1 MEAEERELEVISTLR
16 PPSGDGSRRSSSA
29 SRRSNSF
36 KQQASP
42 QPLSNMASP
51 QPPKMVNN
59 GDACYVDIPP
69 GGIPVIELD
78 EPPEP
83 DDSPDSRRC
92 SARMISMNLQHT
104 LRQLR
109 KEEHNARVT
118 SLLRR
123 NAIFYKRQRCCECVT
138 MLSVLLIFTLFSLYI
153 VFAHGF
159 HFGESK
165 PFNLHSN
172 KSLKIVR
179 QEVGCVS

>member
-104 LRQLR
+104 LRQCISSCYIQIHFSKYFNMPR
-109 KEEHNARVT
+109 T
-118 SLLRR
+118 
-123 NAIFYKRQRCCECVT
+123 FYKYYKLL
-138 MLSVLLIFTLFSLYI
+138 MSSV
-153 VFAHGF
+153 
-159 HFGESK
+159 
-165 PFNLHSN
+165 
-172 KSLKIVR
+172 
-179 QEVGCVS
+179 Q

>member
-16 PPSGDGSRRSSSA
+16 PPCGDGSRRSSSA

-104 LRQLR
+104 LRQCISSCYIQFAPFYFSKICKHFKR
-109 KEEHNARVT
+109 AFACDT
-118 SLLRR
+118 S
-123 NAIFYKRQRCCECVT
+123 V
-138 MLSVLLIFTLFSLYI
+138 
-153 VFAHGF
+153 
-159 HFGESK
+159 
-165 PFNLHSN
+165 
-172 KSLKIVR
+172 
-179 QEVGCVS
+179 